1 MGMSD
6 ERESRSQF
14 RAGLVYGLIAYVI
27 WGLIPLYFHAVSH
40 VAAGE
45 ILAHR
50 IVWSFPILL
59 VLVACLRG
67 GLAKL
72 RAVLLDRRLVAI
84 LLGSAALLSIN
95 WLLYIYATITQRVAE
110 ASLGYYVL
118 PLVNAFLATLFLG
131 ERLRPAHYPAL
142 GLIALGVAIPFA
154 AEGDFTWLAVAL
166 PVSFGCYGLVRKM
179 VPVDSLTGL
188 TVETLLMLVPAVGF
202 LAYCEFAGLSAFGP
216 DWTTNGLLILSGI
229 LTVIPLLT
237 YTLSIRRIPLLT
249 QAFIQFVSPSVQF
262 LLAVFVMREPMPP
275 ERWAAILC
283 VWLAVLLFIADAA
296 RAAQVARRSRAAAPE
311 LAVAAAE

>member
-1 MGMSD
+1 MAD
-6 ERESRSQF
+6 VHESRSKF

-50 IVWSFPILL
+50 IVWSCPILL
-59 VLVACLRG
+59 VLVAGLRG

-95 WLLYIYATITQRVAE
+95 WLLYIFATITHRIAE
-110 ASLGYYVL
+110 ASLGYYML

-154 AEGDFTWLAVAL
+154 VEGDFTWLAVAL

-188 TVETLLMLVPAVGF
+188 TVETLLMLAPAAMF
-202 LAYCEFAGLSAFGP
+202 LIWREIAGESSFGK
-216 DWTTNGLLILSGI
+216 DWTTNGLLMLSGVV
-229 LTVIPLLT
+229 TVIPLLT

-249 QAFIQFVSPSVQF
+249 QAFIQFLSPSVQF
-262 LLAVFVMREPMPP
+262 LLAVFIMDEPMPP

-283 VWLAVLLFIADAA
+283 VWVAVLLFIADAA
-296 RAAQVARRSRAAAPE
+296 RAAQVARRTRAAAPE
-311 LAVAAAE
+311 LAEAAAE

>member
-1 MGMSD
+1 MADVS
-6 ERESRSQF
+6 ESRSQF
-14 RAGLVYGLIAYVI
+14 RAGLFYGLIAYVI
-27 WGLIPLYFHAVSH
+27 WGLIPLYFHAVAY

-59 VLVACLRG
+59 VLVAFLRG
-67 GLAKL
+67 GWSKL
-72 RAVLLDRRLVAI
+72 RAVLLDRRLVLI
-84 LLGSAALLSIN
+84 LLGSAALLSMN
-95 WLLYIYATITQRVAE
+95 WLLYIHATTTHRIAE
-110 ASLGYYVL
+110 ASLGYYML

-154 AEGDFTWLAVAL
+154 VEGHFTWLAVAL
-166 PVSFGCYGLVRKM
+166 PITFGLYGLVRKM

-188 TVETLLMLVPAVGF
+188 TVETLLLLPPAAGF
-202 LAYCEFAGLSAFGP
+202 LVYREMAGESAFGK
-216 DWTTNGLLILSGI
+216 DWTTNGMMMLSGV

-249 QAFIQFVSPSVQF
+249 QAFVQFLSPSVQF
-262 LLAVFVMREPMPP
+262 LLAVFVMREPMPS

-283 VWLAVLLFIADAA
+283 VWVAVLLFIADAA
-296 RAAQVARRSRAAAPE
+296 RAARRTRGAAPG
-311 LAVAAAE
+311 LAEAAAE

>member
-1 MGMSD
+1 VS
-6 ERESRSQF
+6 ESGSQF

-27 WGLIPLYFHAVSH
+27 WGLIPLYFHAVAY
-40 VAAGE
+40 VVAGE

-59 VLVACLRG
+59 VLVASMRG
-67 GLAKL
+67 GSSKL
-72 RAVLLDRRLVAI
+72 RAVLLDRRLVLT
-84 LLGSAALLSIN
+84 LLGSAALLSMN
-95 WLLYIYATITQRVAE
+95 WLLYIYATITHRVAE

-118 PLVNAFLATLFLG
+118 PLVNAFLATIFLG

-142 GLIALGVAIPFA
+142 GLIAVGVAIPFA
-154 AEGDFTWLAVAL
+154 IGGDFTWLAVAL
-166 PVSFGCYGLVRKM
+166 PITFGLYGLVRKM
-179 VPVDSLTGL
+179 VSVDSLTGL
-188 TVETLLMLVPAVGF
+188 AVETLLLLVPATAFILMRATG
-202 LAYCEFAGLSAFGP
+202 EESAFGR
-216 DWTTNGLLILSGI
+216 DWETAALLMLSGV

-249 QAFIQFVSPSVQF
+249 QAFIQFLSPSVQF

-275 ERWAAILC
+275 ERWAAIVC
-283 VWLAVLLFIADAA
+283 VWVAVLLFIADAA
-296 RAAQVARRSRAAAPE
+296 RAAQVARRRRAAAPE